1 MLHKIIIM
9 LTIIVVYHIICVIGY
24 IMGGVRMANIKEVA
38 KEASVSVATV
48 SRVLNKSGYV
58 SEASL
63 VKVMNAI
70 KKLDYKPNLVARS
83 LYHKTSNMIGLIVP
97 DITNPFFPELARA
110 VEDVAM
116 IYGYTVLLGNSD
128 QDLDKEKKYIE
139 LLKQKYI
146 DGIILTTH
154 TYEPEIHKDTS
165 IPMVALDRIGD
176 SHIPTVVSTN
186 YEGAKDATKL
196 LLQKGA
202 KSIAHIRGPKNI
214 NSSDDR
220 YRGFIE
226 VAKQNNMDYI
236 VEESAFQL
244 ELAEKVAET
253 FFNTYPHVDGIFCSN
268 DIIAVGFLKI
278 ALKRGIRVPI
288 DLQIIGFDGASF
300 GQMVYPELTTVAQP
314 IYDMGAMATRLLIKI
329 IEGNTP
335 EQSFYEIPTTVIERN
350 TTR

>member
-1 MLHKIIIM
+1 
-9 LTIIVVYHIICVIGY
+9 
-24 IMGGVRMANIKEVA
+24 MANIKEVA
-38 KEASVSVATV
+38 IESGVSVATV

-58 SEASL
+58 SEASFA
-63 VKVMNAI
+63 KVMKAI
-70 KKLDYKPNLVARS
+70 KKLDYKPNSVARS

-128 QDLDKEKKYIE
+128 QEFEKEKKYIE

-146 DGIILTTH
+146 DGIIMTTH
-154 TYEPEIHKDTS
+154 TYEPEIHKHS
-165 IPMVALDRIGD
+165 NIPMVALDRIGD
-176 SHIPTVVSTN
+176 SHLPTVVSTN
-186 YEGAKDATKL
+186 YEGARNATKL

-202 KSIAHIRGPKNI
+202 KSIAHIRGPRNI

-220 YRGFIE
+220 YQGFIE
-226 VAKQNNMDYI
+226 EAEKNDMNYI
-236 VEESAFQL
+236 VEESPFQL
-244 ELAEKVAET
+244 ESAEEVAEA
-253 FFNTYPHVDGIFCSN
+253 FFNAYPHVDGIFCSN
-268 DIIAVGFLKI
+268 DIIAVGFLKV
-278 ALKRGIRVPI
+278 ALKRGIKVPM

-300 GQMVYPELTTVAQP
+300 GKMVYPELTTVAQP

-329 IEGNTP
+329 IEGNKP
-335 EQSFYEIPTTVIERN
+335 EQLFYEIPTTVIERN